1 MANAFIFEQILSTSS
16 MRKCMA
22 ISLGNLYVIIGLKV
36 YVCPNL
42 DVFNYISVQGK
53 GQSAHSYL
61 PSTDSVV
68 SRSLKSFFFSQ
79 FPNSDSFSCIMGCS
93 VYTDE

>member
-1 MANAFIFEQILSTSS
+1 
-16 MRKCMA
+16 MA
-22 ISLGNLYVIIGLKV
+22 ISLENLYVIIGLKV
-36 YVCPNL
+36 YVCPHV
-42 DVFNYISVQGK
+42 DMFNYISVQGK
-53 GQSAHSYL
+53 GQSARSYL